1 MEIIESVFAAV
12 LTPVFLII
20 GAGWA
25 FNRVNAGG
33 VTSEQA
39 RRVISALVMY
49 IFYPAL
55 IFSVIPTIELDSSL
69 GMAATF
75 YAVSLCAGLS
85 LAFLLTRILKSFGAP
100 NADIGVVLLC
110 AGLGN
115 LISIGIPVVQHLLGE
130 DGAGYAIATDI
141 FVVTPF
147 FWTSAIGISMH
158 YGGTGVG
165 NGLGGVWREVF
176 KLPPVWAFLFAMIL
190 NVFNVPPS
198 PGLARGF
205 EILGTPTL
213 AGLLLVVGMSLSLS
227 GFRRYWRVTIL
238 VSAIKL
244 IIAPAIVL
252 IVGTVIGAAPDSLSA
267 GVALSSLPTMMAI
280 MVLAE
285 RYGLNVELTAAILF
299 ASTFGFVLTLP
310 IVAILLSG

>member
-55 IFSVIPTIELDSSL
+55 IFSVIPTIELDNSL

-147 FWTSAIGISMH
+147 SGPRRSAYRCIMAEPASATALAASGARCS
-158 YGGTGVG
+158 
-165 NGLGGVWREVF
+165 NF
-176 KLPPVWAFLFAMIL
+176 
-190 NVFNVPPS
+190 PPS
-198 PGLARGF
+198 GLFYSR
-205 EILGTPTL
+205 
-213 AGLLLVVGMSLSLS
+213 
-227 GFRRYWRVTIL
+227 
-238 VSAIKL
+238 
-244 IIAPAIVL
+244 
-252 IVGTVIGAAPDSLSA
+252 
-267 GVALSSLPTMMAI
+267 
-280 MVLAE
+280 
-285 RYGLNVELTAAILF
+285 
-299 ASTFGFVLTLP
+299 
-310 IVAILLSG
+310 

>member
-1 MEIIESVFAAV
+1 MEIIESVFASV

-20 GAGWA
+20 AAGWA

-69 GMAATF
+69 GMAAAL
-75 YAVSLCAGLS
+75 YAVSLCSGLS
-85 LAFLLTRILKSFGAP
+85 LAFLLTRALKGFGAP
-100 NADIGVVLLC
+100 NGDIGVVLLC

-130 DGAGYAIATDI
+130 DGAAYAIATDI

-147 FWTSAIGISMH
+147 FWTAAIGISMH

-205 EILGTPTL
+205 EILGSPTL

-227 GFRRYWRVTIL
+227 GFRRYWRVTLL
-238 VSAIKL
+238 VSVIKL
-244 IIAPAIVL
+244 IVVPAIVL
-252 IVGTVIGAAPDSLSA
+252 TVGTIIGVAPDALSA
-267 GVALSSLPTMMAI
+267 GVALSSLPSMMAV

-285 RYGLNVELTAAILF
+285 RYGLNVDLTASILF
-299 ASTFGFVLTLP
+299 TSTFGFILTLP
-310 IVAILLSG
+310 VIAIMLAG